1 MSEQPKNLTAV
12 APATPAPSTTKQE
25 FEKKLEIV
33 RISSVEVGPEAVR
46 LSTGIAGLDACLAEA
61 DNTPGGLPLGTSVL
75 LSGMPGGGKSSIAT
89 MMCSGLE
96 KGEALY
102 MHGEERAS
110 RVKSRWTRYKLTG
123 DPYLMPLGQT
133 EKALHA
139 IREIQPLITVVDSV
153 QTLSLGGKRRPE
165 HQLEAAEM
173 LVGQACGSGGSV
185 VLVCHVDKSGHE
197 HAGASGL
204 SHLVDIWIHVT
215 VNAKKG
221 ERILEVRKNRMGR
234 AGFGVPLHMGIS
246 SLTVGTPAPLSSS
259 QQISSLTPVV
269 EAAIEK
275 AWAALDDGKA
285 LTAYDCDVAGCM
297 PAPWR
302 LALEMAVKRM
312 IRDGY
317 QVDDYKE
324 KGRRTFRVISKPAG
338 KESVAVPADSP
349 PDAPQLELE
358 GGPTDAK
365 LGAPDA
371 PPLLPPDDSTPLPI
385 ELD

>member
-1 MSEQPKNLTAV
+1 MSEQPKNLTPAV
-12 APATPAPSTTKQE
+12 PAPQAAPKAPAID
-25 FEKKLEIV
+25 LV
-33 RISSVEVGPEAVR
+33 RLSSVVVGPEAER
-46 LSTGIAGLDACLAEA
+46 LSTGIPGLDACLAEA
-61 DNTPGGLPLGTSVL
+61 DGSPGGLPLGTSVL
-75 LSGMPGGGKSSIAT
+75 FSGMPGGGKSSIAT
-89 MMCSGLE
+89 FMCSGLA

-102 MHGEERAS
+102 LHGEERAS
-110 RVKSRWTRYKLTG
+110 RVKARWDRFKLTG
-123 DPYLMPLGQT
+123 DPYLMPLGQA

-139 IREIQPLITVVDSV
+139 IREIQPLVSVVDSV

-173 LVGQACGSGGSV
+173 LVGQGCGSGGSV
-185 VLVCHVDKSGHE
+185 ILVCHVSKSGQD
-197 HAGASGL
+197 HAGAAGL
-204 SHLVDIWIHVT
+204 SHLVDVWIHVT

-221 ERILEVRKNRMGR
+221 ERILEVRKNRVGR

-246 SLTVGTPAPLSSS
+246 SVTVGTPAPLSSS
-259 QQISSLTPVV
+259 QQISALTPVV

-285 LTAYDCDVAGCM
+285 LTGYDCDVAGCM

-312 IRDGY
+312 TRDGY
-317 QVDDYKE
+317 VIEDFKE
-324 KGRRTFRVISKPAG
+324 KGRRTFRVISKPPG
-338 KESVAVPADSP
+338 KTVQVPETSP
-349 PDAPQLELE
+349 TEPNGPSLDLD

-365 LGAPDA
+365 LGVPEMPTDA
-371 PPLLPPDDSTPLPI
+371 GTPLPI